1 MSVDAQESGQSP
13 GGFLQW
19 VERVGNKIPN
29 PFLLFVYLIAV
40 LMIASAVISWLN
52 ITAVNPSN
60 GEIIHVKNLL
70 SVEGI
75 QWILPNVIKNFSGFT
90 PLGSILALV
99 IGAGLA
105 ERVGLLQSL
114 MYKMAS
120 KVSARYASYMVI
132 FIAFFSHI
140 SSDAALVVMPPL
152 GALIFLAVGRH
163 PVAGLL
169 AAIAGV
175 GCGFTANL
183 LIVTTDVL
191 LSGLSTE
198 AAKAINPA
206 VQVSVI
212 DNWYFMAA
220 SVILLTIVGA
230 VLTDKFVEPRLPVYR
245 GERNDEMK
253 KLTPLQNRGLMA
265 SGIAALVFI
274 GLVALLVVP
283 EAAPLRNPKTGGII
297 PSPFIQGIVP
307 LIILFFFVISVPY
320 GMVTKQIRRASDV
333 PDLLVDPMKSMAGFI
348 VMIFPLS
355 QFVAFFNWSNMGKF
369 MAIGLTDVLENLGM
383 TGIPAFLGLIFLSAL
398 LCMFIASGSA
408 IWSILAPIFVPMF
421 MLLGFHPAFAQIVFR
436 VADSSVIPLAPM
448 SPFVPLFLG
457 FLQRYNKEAK
467 LGTYYSLVLPYPI
480 VFFVVWL
487 LMLVGW
493 YLLGLP
499 IGPGVYPHL

>member
-274 GLVALLVVP
+274 GLVAMLVVP

-320 GMVTKQIRRASDV
+320 GMVTKQIRSASDV